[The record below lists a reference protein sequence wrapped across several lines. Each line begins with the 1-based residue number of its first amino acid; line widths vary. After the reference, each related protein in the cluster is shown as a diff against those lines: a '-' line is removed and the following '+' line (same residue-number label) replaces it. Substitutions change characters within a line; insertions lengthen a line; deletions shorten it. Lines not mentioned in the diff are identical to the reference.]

1 MALYPDEICELLG
14 CCEAYTRNEVDL
26 EAMKSRIWKASR
38 VVVALEEKELRQL
51 LMRSEGELDSIQFT
65 TDDDKIFERTLDV
78 VRPLIV
84 ALKANLASRAQP
96 PPTPDSPPSTPR
108 G

>member
-1 MALYPDEICELLG
+1 MALYPDEIRELLG
-14 CCEAYTRNEVDL
+14 SCEAYIRNELDL
-26 EAMKSRIWKASR
+26 AAMKSRIWNASR

-78 VRPLIV
+78 VRPLIA
-84 ALKANLASRAQP
+84 ALKANLAP
-96 PPTPDSPPSTPR
+96 
-108 G
+108 